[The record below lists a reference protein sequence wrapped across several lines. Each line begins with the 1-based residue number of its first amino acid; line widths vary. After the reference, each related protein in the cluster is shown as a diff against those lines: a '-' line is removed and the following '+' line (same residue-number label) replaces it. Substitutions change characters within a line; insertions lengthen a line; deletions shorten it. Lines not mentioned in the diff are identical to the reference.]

1 MSKILEVASGGI
13 YNVDTMSNEKNIS
26 SSIGRWGNSAAVR
39 LPAVVL
45 QQAGLALND
54 QIDIRVSRG
63 KVTLQ
68 AKPKQDLSL
77 DQLLDLITNENLHTE
92 VDFGRPV
99 GKELI

>member
-1 MSKILEVASGGI
+1 M
-13 YNVDTMSNEKNIS
+13 S

-54 QIDIRVSRG
+54 QIDIRVSSG

-77 DQLLDLITNENLHTE
+77 DQLLDLITKENLHTE